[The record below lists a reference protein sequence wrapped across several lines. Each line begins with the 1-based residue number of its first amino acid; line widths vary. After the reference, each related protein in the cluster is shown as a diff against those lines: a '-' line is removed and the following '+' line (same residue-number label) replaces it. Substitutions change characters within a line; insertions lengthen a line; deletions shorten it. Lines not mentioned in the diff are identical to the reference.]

1 MYKLN
6 NLAQMYNGDKNI
18 TNSYFSINSLDE
30 KMTDKII
37 KTNAFKF
44 STNQQENKKLVKS
57 LLYTTTEEFEQD
69 DGSEIY
75 VPTNLND
82 VKYKVQNGNLI
93 ISYKEGDKDIT
104 AILKEGN
111 ITKTSRQNGMNE
123 LVDEENQR

>member
-1 MYKLN
+1 M
-6 NLAQMYNGDKNI
+6 A
-18 TNSYFSINSLDE
+18 
-30 KMTDKII
+30 DKII

-82 VKYKVQNGNLI
+82 VKYKVQNENLI

-104 AILKEGN
+104 AILKEGR
-111 ITKTSRQNGMNE
+111 ITKTARQNGMNE